1 MAAANDVTTMEV
13 RIDNAMREIA
23 AAGHE
28 LNYVTETANQA
39 NKNAMTDRNSACA
52 YNTTITMAIA
62 NGATF
67 TKLVIDESNARVAAA
82 NAAAANAAE
91 TGRVQIGDAN
101 ERLIAAKKTLL
112 LLLLLQKDFKQQ
124 LAAKQQYYDQKLA
137 AQQQYYDQ
145 KLAAQQQ
152 DCQLQ
157 LEQQKRGYEQKLAEQ
172 TQLLAEHQQTISAF
186 DAAKK
191 AEADEKIT
199 AAEIA
204 AAEKAEAEIAALI
217 AEIAKLARN

>member
-1 MAAANDVTTMEV
+1 MAAANGFTTLEV
-13 RIDNAMREIA
+13 RIDNAKREITA
-23 AAGHE
+23 AEHE
-28 LNYVTETANQA
+28 LTYVTETANQA
-39 NKNAMTDRNSACA
+39 NKNATTDRNSACA
-52 YNTTITMAIA
+52 YNTSINMATA
-62 NGATF
+62 HGATF
-67 TKLVIDESNARVAAA
+67 APCVIKESDDRVAAA

-101 ERLIAAKKTLL
+101 ARLVAAKKTLL
-112 LLLLLQKDFKQQ
+112 LLLLLQQEQQKQLEQ
-124 LAAKQQYYDQKLA
+124 QKQDYE
-137 AQQQYYDQ
+137 
-145 KLAAQQQ
+145 
-152 DCQLQ
+152 LQ
-157 LEQQKRGYEQKLAEQ
+157 LEQQKQDYEQKLTQQKRGYEQKLAEQ
-172 TQLLAEHQQTISAF
+172 KQLLEEQQQTIAAF